1 MENVVAQMLVA
12 TGRTLYFY
20 SSSDRNDSNNRM
32 EIDFLIANSK
42 IMRRKNISPI
52 EVKSGKNYTIASLS
66 KFCTKFKTYLNTP
79 YVLHTKDLE
88 IKNGIIYLPLY
99 MTPLL

>member
-1 MENVVAQMLVA
+1 MKEDSASIKCYLGDTGLLISQAFDENELAAEDIHRRILFDKIELNEGMLMENVVAQMLVA

-42 IMRRKNISPI
+42 IMRRKKYFSNR
-52 EVKSGKNYTIASLS
+52 G
-66 KFCTKFKTYLNTP
+66 
-79 YVLHTKDLE
+79 
-88 IKNGIIYLPLY
+88 
-99 MTPLL
+99 